1 MDDDLAEAMA
11 LSMEPSM
18 EDSYR
23 VPSHVLDERLE
34 DDFML
39 RADSTT
45 DFCFIRSSSSSSTN
59 LIDDVGWRYLRA
71 DKICEQ
77 LKNWI

>member
-18 EDSYR
+18 EDMISCWG
-23 VPSHVLDERLE
+23 LIKELI
-34 DDFML
+34 
-39 RADSTT
+39 
-45 DFCFIRSSSSSSTN
+45 CFIRSSSSSSTN
-59 LIDDVGWRYLRA
+59 LIDDDGWRYLRA

-77 LKNWI
+77 LKNWIWQKILKIGNGNLR